1 MRRNDNNNDVP
12 TPETAANTYQG
23 GYETPSVVHK
33 GNGQRSR
40 LRSGGDGHLSAPARN
55 LAREPIGATV
65 RGEEP
70 VNRLRETVSF
80 WMKIKKQPLPCENAG
95 RA

>member
-1 MRRNDNNNDVP
+1 MRRNDNNNVVP

-23 GYETPSVVHK
+23 GHETPSVHK

-40 LRSGGDGHLSAPARN
+40 LRGGGDGHLSAPARN

-70 VNRLRETVSF
+70 VNRLREAVSF